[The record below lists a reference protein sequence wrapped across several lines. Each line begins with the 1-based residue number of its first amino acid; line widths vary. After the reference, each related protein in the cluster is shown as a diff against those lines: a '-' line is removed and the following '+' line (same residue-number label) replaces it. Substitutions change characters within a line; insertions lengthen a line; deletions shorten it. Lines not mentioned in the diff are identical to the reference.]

1 MPLPSLATFAVALA
15 GGLLFF
21 ELSLPVPWLLGPLAG
36 VMLLSVSRPAA
47 VCWPP
52 CYRNAG
58 LVAIGYLM
66 GRPFTAEVG
75 RQIMA
80 QLPAMLTMTGAV
92 VLFSLLV
99 GYITHRRT
107 GLTLATAVLA
117 TVPGGLSQMVV
128 LGEEIAGADV
138 AVITFMQTIRLL
150 SAVFCVPFITI
161 HGFAPAAAPPVAAAA
176 DAGAAPLFLAAVIFG
191 AWLAARVHLPVPF
204 MLGPTLITA
213 GLVFSGWP
221 APPLPPALLIAAQI
235 SVGAFMGTNM
245 NAASLRA
252 CRRLLGHT
260 ILNAAAI
267 VLFSLFAG
275 FLLAEFSQASQA
287 TAFLAAAPG
296 GIAEMGLTALLLGA
310 DVSVVLAYQMF
321 RLLSILLV
329 LPFFLRW
336 WLGPSKADPDSC

>member
-1 MPLPSLATFAVALA
+1 MPLPSLATLAVALA

-21 ELSLPVPWLLGPLAG
+21 ALRLPIPWLLGPLTG

-47 VCWPP
+47 VRWPVG
-52 CYRNAG
+52 YRNTG
-58 LVAIGYLM
+58 LVILGYLM
-66 GRPFTAEVG
+66 GRPFTPEVG

-92 VLFSLLV
+92 VLFSLII

-107 GLTLATAVLA
+107 GITLATSVLA

-138 AVITFMQTIRLL
+138 AVITFMQTIRML
-150 SAVFCVPFITI
+150 SAVFCVPFITMN
-161 HGFAPAAAPPVAAAA
+161 GLGLDAQPVAAAA
-176 DAGAAPLFLAAVIFG
+176 TDQGAAPLFLLAVILG
-191 AWLAARVHLPVPF
+191 AWLAVRINMPVPY

-213 GLVFSGWP
+213 GLVLSGWP
-221 APPLPPALLIAAQI
+221 APVLPSAVLIAAQVC
-235 SVGAFMGTNM
+235 VGAFMGTNL
-245 NAASLRA
+245 NADSLRA

-267 VLFSLFAG
+267 VLFSLLAG
-275 FLLAEFSQASQA
+275 FLLAEYSQVSLA

-310 DVSVVLAYQMF
+310 DVTVVLAYQMF
-321 RLLSILLV
+321 RLLFILLV
-329 LPFFLRW
+329 LPLFLRW
-336 WLGPSKADPDSC
+336 WLGPARAGPDCS